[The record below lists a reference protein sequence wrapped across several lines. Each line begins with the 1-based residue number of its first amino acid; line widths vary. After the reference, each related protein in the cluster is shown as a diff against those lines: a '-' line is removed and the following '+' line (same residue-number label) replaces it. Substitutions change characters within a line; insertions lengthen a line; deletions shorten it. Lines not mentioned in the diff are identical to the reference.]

1 MMRVQE
7 VSMEGPVSLGRGQFW
22 VRPTELRVL
31 LCDVKREMRSQG
43 FELGRRLAFGFP
55 RDPGESSGVLLR
67 AVVMNRLQ

>member
-1 MMRVQE
+1 MRRVQGRL
-7 VSMEGPVSLGRGQFW
+7 VWKGPVSLGRGTW

-55 RDPGESSGVLLR
+55 QGPGRKFQECYYAL
-67 AVVMNRLQ
+67 